1 MPDVLQKGWLTTRDG
16 QKYAPA
22 TLVENVYTRSGK
34 PYDERVREYIQGLKS
49 ISSTSIA
56 ALQTSVQEHDKEIEA
71 LQNKTIYFN
80 GNASDKLFIVDS
92 KENVIAYIDGNGVNS
107 VDFNSP
113 TYGVSLSGVK
123 NSITAVN
130 NELAS
135 LRAEIE
141 TGSND
146 LNNLNVE
153 DSDRLF
159 IIDSK
164 ENVIAYIDGTGIH
177 SINFFVD
184 EKQEGAMDYWTAIR
198 KLAQCIIDL
207 DAVEAN
213 VATFENEVDN
223 RLQNFDGNSDGNKL
237 FIVDQKNN
245 VIAYVDGTGVHSI
258 DFSIDDKSG
267 IIYSVKTT
275 IEELL
280 QADIDLESALKNL
293 INIEAEARAA
303 ADAGLSSEIDDL
315 GEDIDNLETKTK
327 NLDSDENTD
336 GLFIVDSVGNVIAYI
351 DSLGFHTTNIFIED
365 YSENGN
371 TVAVDIRNIGTRTVA
386 LENWKSNDF
395 VNWQSAINDDLSNY
409 KARLSIQEQVTGETA
424 IPTKTHK
431 ERLDDL
437 EAYIGSAG
445 DPDTSLNSRLA
456 AMESLVGTKD
466 DAATIDSHEGRI
478 KSVTN
483 ALAAFQSN
491 MDIKNVAQDTSHKAL
506 SKAVNYLG
514 EFTSTAPD
522 GNLGDLAIIDNV
534 LKCYNGNTWE
544 NFEGLSKKLYYFD
557 GSESG
562 VFYFTDKDDNVIAF
576 VDNNG
581 ITTIDIIMKTLKR
594 DSNGFW
600 SVVSGDVSNNVS
612 TSLSQKLVEILNNRI
627 ADASDIATL
636 KSEVSNIKLEYK
648 PKQTTLDSGAA
659 ETNEFVSRIEQNAN
673 GVITVTKSS
682 VDLNN
687 YYTKSQMDAALTPI
701 QEKLIDVSNV
711 MDFKGAYPELPTI
724 TIGDEDLF
732 QNGDV
737 IVVTSGVDKGKEFVC
752 YNKIWI
758 EFGNSDATSIAIAN
772 LQSVVGHSGA
782 LPSGE
787 SSHHVQ
793 LESHNARIENL
804 EEAVEDVEADVANLQ
819 DWQENWDVKAG
830 NNVEDKIYFI
840 DSKDNVIA
848 YLDNDGLTVTNIN
861 LRTPNVPSGEMAN
874 AVGQSTN
881 HMIFF
886 KSRGTITVDDSI
898 L

>member
-1 MPDVLQKGWLTTRDG
+1 MPDALQKGWLTTRDG

-49 ISSTSIA
+49 TSSTSIA

-80 GNASDKLFIVDS
+80 GDASDKLFIVDS

-198 KLAQCIIDL
+198 KLTQCIIDL

-213 VATFENEVDN
+213 VATFEKEVDN

-245 VIAYVDGTGVHSI
+245 VIAYVDGTGMHSI
-258 DFSIDDKSG
+258 NFSIDDESG

-303 ADAGLSSEIDDL
+303 ADAGLSSAIDGL
-315 GEDIDNLETKTK
+315 GKDIDNLETKTK
-327 NLDSDENTD
+327 NLDSNENTD
-336 GLFIVDSVGNVIAYI
+336 GLFIVDSVGNV
-351 DSLGFHTTNIFIED
+351 
-365 YSENGN
+365 
-371 TVAVDIRNIGTRTVA
+371 V
-386 LENWKSNDF
+386 
-395 VNWQSAINDDLSNY
+395 
-409 KARLSIQEQVTGETA
+409 
-424 IPTKTHK
+424 
-431 ERLDDL
+431 
-437 EAYIGSAG
+437 
-445 DPDTSLNSRLA
+445 
-456 AMESLVGTKD
+456 
-466 DAATIDSHEGRI
+466 
-478 KSVTN
+478 
-483 ALAAFQSN
+483 
-491 MDIKNVAQDTSHKAL
+491 
-506 SKAVNYLG
+506 
-514 EFTSTAPD
+514 
-522 GNLGDLAIIDNV
+522 
-534 LKCYNGNTWE
+534 
-544 NFEGLSKKLYYFD
+544 
-557 GSESG
+557 
-562 VFYFTDKDDNVIAF
+562 AF
-576 VDNNG
+576 VDNSG
-581 ITTIDIIMKTLKR
+581 ITTIDIVIKTLKQD
-594 DSNGFW
+594 DSGFW

-648 PKQTTLDSGAA
+648 PKQTALDSGAA

-673 GVITVTKSS
+673 GVITVIKSS

-687 YYTKSQMDAALTPI
+687 YYTKSQMDATLTPI
-701 QEKLIDVSNV
+701 QEKLINVSNV

-772 LQSVVGHSGA
+772 LQSIVGHSGA

-793 LESHNARIENL
+793 LESHSTRIENL
-804 EEAVEDVEADVANLQ
+804 EETFEDIEADVANLQ
-819 DWQENWDVKAG
+819 DWQENWDVTAG

-861 LRTPNVPSGEMAN
+861 LRTPNVSSEETAN
-874 AVGQSTN
+874 AVGWSTN
-881 HMIFF
+881 NMIFF
-886 KSRGTITVDDSI
+886 KPKGTITIDDSI